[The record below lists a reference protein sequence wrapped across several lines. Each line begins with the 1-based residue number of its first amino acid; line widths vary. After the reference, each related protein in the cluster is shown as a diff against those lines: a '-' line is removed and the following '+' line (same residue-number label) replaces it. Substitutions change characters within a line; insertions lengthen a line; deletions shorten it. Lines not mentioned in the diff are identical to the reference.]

1 MEALKELLS
10 LSQKVLV
17 KLFNNV
23 GYFVSI
29 FSFAELQAVV
39 DPHGFD
45 SSTVEEHSALR
56 ILRLF

>member
-1 MEALKELLS
+1 LEALKELLS
-10 LSQKVLV
+10 PSQKVLV
-17 KLFNNV
+17 KLLDNV

-29 FSFAELQAVV
+29 FSFAELQAIV
-39 DPHGFD
+39 DPYGFD